1 VQSADLI
8 REARLRAGLTQYELA
23 ERSGRDRSVIARWE
37 QGVVAPSVETL
48 LELVRACGFD
58 LPLELAPYEPAQ
70 DARLEKNA
78 LLSPERRVQRLLQA
92 RARQAR
98 EGDAGPPPFDPYFIL
113 AALERQ
119 FVSYVLVGAFARIV
133 QGAEEVTDG
142 LDLTPSRK
150 GGNLDRLTSALAD
163 LNAERVDGGQLA
175 LTKKTPGPVIALK
188 SPAGELKVV
197 LDPAGTRNGYD
208 DLRRAAAREPI
219 GKGVRPRVASLGDLA
234 RMLATLDRE
243 QDEPKLRALRRL
255 TELERT
261 LARGIGLGL

>member
-1 VQSADLI
+1 VRSADLI

-37 QGVVAPSVETL
+37 HGVVAPSVETL
-48 LELVRACGFD
+48 LDLVRACGFD
-58 LPLELAPYEPAQ
+58 LPLELAPYKPTR

-92 RARQAR
+92 RVRLAG
-98 EGDAGPPPFDPYFIL
+98 EKDAEPPPFDPYAIL

-119 FVSYVLVGAFARIV
+119 LVSYVLVGAFARIV

-150 GGNLDRLTSALAD
+150 GGNLDRLT
-163 LNAERVDGGQLA
+163 LA
-175 LTKKTPGPVIALK
+175 LEDLEARRVGGELGLEETTREPVIALA

-197 LDPAGTRNGYD
+197 LEPAGTRNGYD

-219 GKGVRPRVASLGDLA
+219 GKGLRPRVASLGDLA
-234 RMLATLDRE
+234 RMLATLGRE

-255 TELERT
+255 TELERS
-261 LARGIGLGL
+261 LAPGLGLGP